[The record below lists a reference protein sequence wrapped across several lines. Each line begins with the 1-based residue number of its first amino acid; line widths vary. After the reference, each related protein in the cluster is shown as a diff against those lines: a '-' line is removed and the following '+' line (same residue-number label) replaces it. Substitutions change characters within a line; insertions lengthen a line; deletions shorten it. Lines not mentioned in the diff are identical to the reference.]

1 MQRVPLEDLA
11 ALTDKW
17 IPELGTWYLDVL
29 LSGLWNNEIEFING
43 EESVIEKLKKS
54 GLQKGDLKAEI
65 IDYFIASMSGD
76 MRNSKALE
84 RLLEIAPDQEADHFH
99 EITSPGM
106 VNFRKML
113 PSFGH
118 RGMDFAELARAV
130 RCNALAKCFTGFPE
144 YLESKKQEKL
154 EQLQKQL
161 RSTLEKN
168 PEITWADFQKI
179 APRLHGDEIEE
190 IFLAIKQELINKA
203 NQDRLNDMQAK
214 FASLTADQ
222 IEEYISTLAPPA
234 IHEAREALKLF
245 NLERAKAKFAIAMAK
260 KDQEEIF
267 EILETS
273 DKWIAAELRK
283 VWQKGIQSTLEKIF
297 PAIRTDKEKTN
308 ALSHLDKSLLVT
320 ARAGSGKTT
329 LLGLSVVTLIE
340 NLDVAPE
347 EILALAFNREAARQ
361 IGERINDDYFEA
373 PVFDNYATFHSFS
386 RALAPP
392 LENEKLLEEGDTR
405 LLLRSVFNEVI
416 SENPKLSEAIYEL
429 FRKEMAEFERKEL
442 HLSDEEFYNIKRAE
456 TDFTLDG
463 RYEVKSRGEKWIAD
477 FLFEHNI
484 RYFYE
489 EPVWNRNIN
498 ANIYPDFEIP
508 FEGRKIII
516 EHWATTHD
524 DVNPFPDWFS
534 ISKEQYLTQA
544 NQKIW
549 FYGDQS
555 EKITLVETNAQECHL
570 GRDSFEIILKE
581 RLQDVG
587 LKCIKKPTQEL
598 IREILQRQKSKIIV
612 NIGNF
617 ISKAKNHNL
626 SPGDLRK
633 QIESRKG
640 DDRTAIFERLSLE
653 VFEKYEQKKLS
664 GVRRDIDYSDLITRA
679 AKAVQS
685 DITKPLKR
693 LGGREIKPFSIENLK
708 YILIDEF
715 QDFNPLFYA
724 LIKAIRN
731 ANPSIKILAV
741 GDDWQAINQ
750 FAGASDKFINNFADY
765 FPDSEAVDLLT
776 NYRSKANIIN
786 QSNSLMSGRGSPS
799 IAADSA
805 QGQIFIWPI
814 DQNKTV
820 NIVGHNSR
828 AGSAEYQEDLCFRM
842 QGPDGKPAPD
852 RGFLRARYIKKMCQ
866 LIVRNETQDPRE
878 TLVLF
883 RANKFLG
890 FSLDQIKDQVYQATK
905 NSFSSRNEFDSLVS
919 FATAH
924 RSKGTE
930 ADLVIIVEANEH
942 KFPMLHPDN
951 SLTLIFGDG
960 PSEIFEHER
969 NLFYVACTRARR
981 ELHFLTLE
989 KRESPF
995 LAAFRD

>member
-1 MQRVPLEDLA
+1 MQRVPLRDLA

-17 IPELGTWYLDVL
+17 IPELGNWYLDVL

-54 GLQKGDLKAEI
+54 GLQKGNLEAEI
-65 IDYFIASMSGD
+65 IDYFIASMSSD
-76 MRNSKALE
+76 SRNSKALE

-99 EITSPGM
+99 EITSPSM

-144 YLESKKQEKL
+144 YLQGKKQEKL
-154 EQLQKQL
+154 EQLRKQIL
-161 RSTLEKN
+161 YTLEKN

-179 APRLHGDEIEE
+179 APRLQGDETENF
-190 IFLAIKQELINKA
+190 FLAIKQELIDKA
-203 NQDRLNDMQAK
+203 KQDRLNDMQAK

-222 IEEYISTLAPPA
+222 IEEYISTLDSSV
-234 IHEAREALKLF
+234 IHEAREALKFF
-245 NLERAKAKFAIAMAK
+245 NLQTAKAKFAIALGK
-260 KDQEEIF
+260 KDNEEIF
-267 EILETS
+267 KILETS
-273 DKWIAAELRK
+273 DKWIATELRK
-283 VWQKGIQSTLEKIF
+283 VWQKAIQSSLEKIF
-297 PAIRTDKEKTN
+297 PAIRTDKEKAN

-329 LLGLSVVTLIE
+329 LLGLSVVTLIK
-340 NLDVAPE
+340 NLNVAPE
-347 EILALAFNREAARQ
+347 EIFALAFNREAAQQ
-361 IGERINDDYFEA
+361 IGERINDDYFEE

-405 LLLRSVFNEVI
+405 LLLRDIFNEVL
-416 SENPKLSEAIYEL
+416 SENSNLSEVIYEF

-442 HLSDEEFYNIKRAE
+442 HLSDEEFYDIKRAE
-456 TDFTLDG
+456 TDSTLDG
-463 RYEVKSRGEKWIAD
+463 RYQVKSRGEKWIAD
-477 FLFEHNI
+477 FLFEHGI
-484 RYFYE
+484 PYFYE
-489 EPVWNRNIN
+489 AAIWNRNIGE
-498 ANIYPDFEIP
+498 NIHPDFEIP

-524 DVNPFPDWFS
+524 DRNPLPDWFS
-534 ISKEQYLTQA
+534 VTKEQYLAQA
-544 NQKIW
+544 NKKIW

-555 EKITLVETNAQECHL
+555 EKITLVEMNAQECHL
-570 GRDSFEIILKE
+570 GRDSFETILKE
-581 RLQDVG
+581 RLQNVG
-587 LKCIKKPTQEL
+587 LKCFKKPPQEL
-598 IREILQRQKSKIIV
+598 IREILQRQRSKIIA
-612 NIGNF
+612 NLGSF
-617 ISKAKNHNL
+617 ISKAKSHNL
-626 SPGDLRK
+626 SPSDLRK
-633 QIESRKG
+633 RIESRKG
-640 DDRTAIFERLSLE
+640 DDRTVIFERLSLE
-653 VFEKYEQKKLS
+653 VYEKYEQKKLS
-664 GVRRDIDYSDLITRA
+664 GARRDIDYSDLIIRA

-685 DITKPLKR
+685 DNAKPVKR
-693 LGGREIKPFSIENLK
+693 LAGREIKPFSIKKLK

-715 QDFNPLFYA
+715 QDFNPLFHA

-731 ANPSIKILAV
+731 SNPSLKILAV

-765 FPDSEAVDLLT
+765 FPDSETVDLLT
-776 NYRSKANIIN
+776 NYRSRANIIN

-799 IAADSA
+799 IAADPA
-805 QGQIFIWPI
+805 KGQIFIWPI

-828 AGSAEYQEDLCFRM
+828 AGSAEYQQDLCFRIK
-842 QGPDGKPAPD
+842 GPDGKPASD

-866 LIVRNETQDPRE
+866 LIVSNEGQDPRE

-883 RANKFLG
+883 RANKFLS
-890 FSLDQIKDQVYQATK
+890 FPLDQIKDQVYKAIK
-905 NSFSSRNEFDSLVS
+905 KSFSSRNEFDSLVS
-919 FATAH
+919 FGTAH